1 MPLETNPVGIRPVS
15 SPQQTGQTEGVSRKG
30 DGGSSAAFSPR
41 TDVSIQNAVDDMA
54 GILSKISQT
63 EVDAV
68 DKMPQD
74 LQKVIE
80 NVMKQA
86 FSFDETIA
94 KGLGSAMESQR
105 FSMDQL
111 GTLARMMF
119 QLGTLA
125 EKNVSADASETMQ
138 ALLTNLKASLV
149 DAGGQTLEPVLLSK
163 AAFELLDEK
172 TMADLPQDLQKLL
185 QALQPEGQATTGLPA
200 GESGPLGFLKQMV
213 ELLMPRPAA
222 GTAVQTG
229 TAGQEGVA
237 QSLSGM
243 TPQEQASGVPQQ
255 AGSTPAGQARSNVS
269 AQGQRTGALVQGQQA
284 NGASQQA
291 GNTPVGQ
298 TPASAPAQ
306 GQGANTA
313 MQGQAGSA
321 TLQTENG
328 PAQGQRANAAA
339 QQAGSTTAGQ
349 AQSNVPAQGQ
359 TASATQ
365 QGQQN
370 ASLQGQARPM
380 PPESNPIPAAA
391 QQTNMKNQGVAAQ
404 QMPLSA
410 QRHGEAPAGQPRGTT
425 ASPHPQQPMQDAG
438 RIASQGVQTTGAA
451 HEKNPVQSAMQQAK
465 SELMSQE
472 MENTPHT
479 ATVMKDLAQL
489 LLKDATLTQKDTLL
503 LQSFVNGKTALMSQK
518 EANQLQ
524 LLIRICQQNV
534 PATVQQAAVQQNM
547 PDLPRLWAF
556 MQLCDMTNARKMTE
570 RQYKKAGK
578 DLAAFVQ
585 SMKGSM
591 GGDLSEVRGQRALN
605 FMMPIYMG
613 ENEKSYPAYIHVY
626 DEKTPDK
633 MTGKMKKETWLRI
646 CVLTD
651 NIGAVELTCR
661 VYQDNQLDVRLF
673 FSDTDSADDFRDSLQ
688 DIRKKMRGLKLK
700 LGDIRIGSAG
710 ERRFI

>member
-15 SPQQTGQTEGVSRKG
+15 RPQQTGQTEGVSRKG

-111 GTLARMMF
+111 GTLARMMS
-119 QLGTLA
+119 QLGALA

-149 DAGGQTLEPVLLSK
+149 DAGEQTLEPVLLSK

-222 GTAVQTG
+222 GIAVQTG

-255 AGSTPAGQARSNVS
+255 AGSVPAGQARSNVS

-284 NGASQQA
+284 NSASQQA

-306 GQGANTA
+306 EQGANAAT
-313 MQGQAGSA
+313 QGQAGSA
-321 TLQTENG
+321 TQQAENG

-349 AQSNVPAQGQ
+349 ARSNVPAQGQ

-380 PPESNPIPAAA
+380 PEESNPIPAAA

-425 ASPHPQQPMQDAG
+425 ASPNQQQPMQDAG

>member
-30 DGGSSAAFSPR
+30 DGGSSAAFSQR

-222 GTAVQTG
+222 GIAVQTG

-255 AGSTPAGQARSNVS
+255 AGSVPAGQARSNVS

-306 GQGANTA
+306 EQGANAAT
-313 MQGQAGSA
+313 QGQAGSA
-321 TLQTENG
+321 TQQAENG

-380 PPESNPIPAAA
+380 PEESNPIPAAA

-489 LLKDATLTQKDTLL
+489 LLKDATLTQKDMLL

-626 DEKTPDK
+626 YEKTPDK